1 MIAHLILY
9 LEFGAS
15 ETVHAGGGWLLGV
28 VQQASRP
35 QLGAELEERG
45 RWLSGRW
52 TRSERCSWDGRGAV
66 LGLVDRLRQ
75 SYCALS

>member
-35 QLGAELEERG
+35 QLGAELEDRG
-45 RWLSGRW
+45 RWLSERW
-52 TRSERCSWDGRGAV
+52 A
-66 LGLVDRLRQ
+66 
-75 SYCALS
+75 

>member
-35 QLGAELEERG
+35 QLGAELEERS
-45 RWLSGRW
+45 RWLSERW
-52 TRSERCSWDGRGAV
+52 TGSERCSWDGCGAV
-66 LGLVDRLRQ
+66 LGRVDRLRQ